1 MTKKKKQNNGTMKG
15 QVNKGMDTS
24 SVFTIESSAS
34 NWRES
39 RETLTTD
46 THTPVQMSRRNSF
59 SSAMESGSIFSGSIG
74 SVPSKASA
82 LSTDALLLKQK
93 TSSEDIE
100 GQSTERESW
109 DNKVQYLLAVV
120 GFAVGLGNVWRFP
133 YLAQKNG
140 GGAFLIP
147 YVIMLAIE
155 GIPLFYLEL
164 AVGQRLR
171 KGAIGAWNEVSPF
184 LGGIGIACCFVSFWV
199 ALYYNT
205 IIAWCLYYLVLSF
218 RATLPWAACPDP
230 VPKECNMS
238 SPTTYFWYRKTLDIS
253 SSVEETGNLNW
264 WILVSLFVAWLIV
277 FLCMIKG
284 IASSGKVVYVTATF
298 PYLVLIIF
306 FFRGVTLE
314 GFQHGLEYFFVPD
327 FSRLGDPQV
336 WLEAATQIFFSLGLA
351 FGGLIAFSSYMP
363 VRNNCYVDAILVSV
377 INCGTSVFAGIV
389 IFSILG
395 FKANNSYNECLA
407 TRNSQLIRLFNTTD
421 LTVPEAGT
429 QTTFTV
435 FEPSLQ
441 RWIQKLGIMPELPVC
456 DLQAELQ
463 KSGSGTGLA
472 FIAFTEA
479 INQFPAA
486 PFWSILFFLMLLTL
500 GLDSMFGTLEGVVTS
515 IMDMNLISNL
525 RKDVLAGVLC
535 AVSLLMSFGFAT
547 QNGPYIFV
555 LFDEFSGN
563 IPLLVIAFFEVI
575 GISYFYGLKRF
586 GDDISLMIG
595 YRPNY
600 YWLIMWKYV
609 SPLAIV
615 VIFLASVIKMAVTGT
630 TYDAWDSA
638 TATTTALS
646 WPGGH
651 KFVAAFLILTAV
663 LWIPGVALV
672 KYFRLIKWEPETPA
686 YFPEEELKIEKELK
700 IYEPSDME
708 RKLFYWREVLD

>member
-1 MTKKKKQNNGTMKG
+1 MTKKKKQNNNPMKG

-82 LSTDALLLKQK
+82 ALSTDALLLKQK
-93 TSSEDIE
+93 TEDIE

-277 FLCMIKG
+277 FMCMIKG

-395 FKANNSYNECLA
+395 FKANNSYNDCLA
-407 TRNSQLIRLFNTTD
+407 TRNSQLISLFNTTD
-421 LTVPEAGT
+421 LTVPKAGT
-429 QTTFTV
+429 QTTFTQ
-435 FEPSLQ
+435 FEPSIQ
-441 RWIQKLGIMPELPVC
+441 RWIQRQGIMPELPVC
-456 DLQAELQ
+456 DLKAELQ

-515 IMDMNLISNL
+515 IIDMNLITNL

-609 SPLAIV
+609 SPLAII

-630 TYDAWDSA
+630 TYDAWDST

-686 YFPEEELKIEKELK
+686 YFPEEELKKEKELK

-708 RKLFYWREVLD
+708 RKFFYWREVLD